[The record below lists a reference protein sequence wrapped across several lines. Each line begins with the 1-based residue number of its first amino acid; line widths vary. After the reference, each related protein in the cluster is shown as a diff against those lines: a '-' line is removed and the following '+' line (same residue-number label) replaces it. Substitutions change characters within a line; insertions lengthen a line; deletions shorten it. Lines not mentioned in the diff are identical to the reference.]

1 MIGSWLAT
9 SLIKIPGSKNAPNV
23 TVLSRRSNP
32 DNLRDVWD
40 MPNFNYIQASVE
52 EAKLQNYDIIFHG
65 ASVASPTQYQD
76 SEKMFQANI
85 KGSELLIQ
93 ASPHL
98 RNFIYLS
105 SGEVYGTTPPF
116 QMKEDFKGSFADNL
130 NRSSYPRA
138 KLMTENFIKQKS
150 VDSNF
155 KSTVVRIFHTF
166 GPGLGPND
174 GRSFADF
181 VWAIANGN
189 PPVLHSSGEQV
200 RAFLYLEDSIAGIL
214 NAAEQLV
221 STTVNVG
228 SEIPLSIR
236 DFAEIACEVSN
247 LDLSPLFDFD
257 LKTPEQSPIGVSV
270 PSNELLRSFGWTQK
284 YSIEEALIR
293 TIRWARSTSL

>member
-1 MIGSWLAT
+1 MIGSWIAT
-9 SLIKIPGSKNAPNV
+9 SLLKIPSSQDAPNV
-23 TVLSRRSNP
+23 TVLSRRSHP
-32 DNLRDVWD
+32 ANLRDVWD
-40 MPNFNYIQASVE
+40 MPNFYYIQTSVE

-65 ASVASPTQYQD
+65 ASMASPTQYQD

-85 KGSELLIQ
+85 KGTELLIQ
-93 ASPHL
+93 ASPRL
-98 RNFIYLS
+98 RNFVFLS

-116 QMKEDFKGSFADNL
+116 HMREDYEGSFAENL

-138 KLMTENFIKQKS
+138 KLMAENYVKQKS

-155 KSTVVRIFHTF
+155 KSTIVRLFHTF
-166 GPGLGPND
+166 GPGLALND

-181 VWAIANGN
+181 VWAIANGER
-189 PPVLHSSGEQV
+189 PVLHSSGEQV

-214 NAAEQLV
+214 NAAEQIN

-228 SEIPLSIR
+228 SENPLSIR
-236 DFAEIACEVSN
+236 DFAEIACGVSN
-247 LDLSPLFDFD
+247 LGLSPLINLDIE
-257 LKTPEQSPIGVSV
+257 TAEQSPIGVSV

-293 TIRWARSTSL
+293 TIRWARSTAR